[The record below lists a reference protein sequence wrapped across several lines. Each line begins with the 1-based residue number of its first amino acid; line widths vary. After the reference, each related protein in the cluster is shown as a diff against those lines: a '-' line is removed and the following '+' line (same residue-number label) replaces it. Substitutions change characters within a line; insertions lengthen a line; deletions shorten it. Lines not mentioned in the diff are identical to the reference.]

1 MAMNKIQ
8 DVKLE
13 TTATYQPLSDL
24 NVRFWSQ
31 DKNTAE
37 LRFIITRNKFP
48 LSLSKENVK
57 VIIALE
63 SGTSFISSDDFII
76 DSEVEGVARYI
87 IPTDFM
93 RVATNVTGQVYVTT
107 LDREEVIVE
116 RQFKFTVSN
125 DLLSDY
131 PSEDKLRYIK
141 TFDDLR
147 TEISSRVSKLE
158 SDMETMEDYVTQVQD
173 TTQEGITALS
183 TLIQQKQDAYNANH
197 TAKMKELNDK
207 GTEYS
212 TKFDEDKQY
221 IDEKSQAFKD
231 AVNGSGLITTG
242 QSKDWQKYKL
252 TDDDGKVQYFK
263 KGTIS
268 NVLDL
273 PTGIYETV
281 SNDDAT
287 TQGLP
292 ANNTYVQIKVLQMA
306 NNEERKIIEVT
317 STYNSKKWDRQLHTN
332 GDRDTGWREVAYIN
346 PNNPFETVQESQNK
360 ANEAETNA
368 KTYTDEKVF
377 NLHKTLFEGTAN
389 GVDSTIPLSET
400 LDNFI
405 FLYIYGKFDG
415 GYFAE
420 TGDPNGTSDIV
431 IDRTNVIGTD
441 GASATVFE
449 CVIQKMSRTQLKIVS
464 DTYHGIHSGN
474 GSGPNANRFT
484 ITKIVGVRKY
494 ADTTQPV

>member
-1 MAMNKIQ
+1 MNKIQ

-37 LRFIITRNKFP
+37 LRFIITRNQFP

-93 RVATNVTGQVYVTT
+93 RVASNVTGQVYVTT

-116 RQFKFTVSN
+116 RQFKFTVSD

-158 SDMETMEDYVTQVQD
+158 SDMETMEDYVTQVEQ
-173 TTQEGITALS
+173 TTQDGITAL
-183 TLIQQKQDAYNANH
+183 TNLINTKQDAYNANH
-197 TAKMKELNDK
+197 TVKMQEINDK

-212 TKFDEDKQY
+212 TKFDEDKVY
-221 IDEKSQAFKD
+221 MDEKLEAFKES
-231 AVNGSGLITTG
+231 VTGSGLVTQG
-242 QSKDWQKYKL
+242 ESQSWQKYKL
-252 TDDDGKVQYFK
+252 TDDSGVLPIINLRGDLEALQALPSGFYYRSFVPITGVGQTSSTGFVTVWESNGGQVKNISFK
-263 KGTIS
+263 
-268 NVLDL
+268 
-273 PTGIYETV
+273 P
-281 SNDDAT
+281 
-287 TQGLP
+287 
-292 ANNTYVQIKVLQMA
+292 
-306 NNEERKIIEVT
+306 
-317 STYNSKKWDRQLHTN
+317 YNSTQEFIMRYYN
-332 GDRDTGWREVAYIN
+332 GWSGWENKFDGLEKSIDA
-346 PNNPFETVQESQNK
+346 QAK
-360 ANEAETNA
+360 ANTAESNA
-368 KTYTDEKVF
+368 KVYTDEKVF
-377 NLHKTLFEGTAN
+377 NLHTTLFEGSAN
-389 GVDSTIPLSET
+389 GVGSTIPLTET

-420 TGDPNGTSDIV
+420 TGDPSESNNIV
-431 IDRTNVIGTD
+431 IDRTNIIGTD
-441 GASATVFE
+441 GAYATVFE
-449 CVIQKMSRTQLKIVS
+449 CVIQKVNRTQLKITS
-464 DTYHGIHSGN
+464 DTYHGVNSGN
-474 GSGPNANRFT
+474 GSGADANRFT
-484 ITKIVGVRKY
+484 INKIIGVRKY
-494 ADTTQPV
+494 ADIAQPE

>member
-93 RVATNVTGQVYVTT
+93 RVASNVTGQVYVTT

-116 RQFKFTVSN
+116 RQFKFTVSD

-158 SDMETMEDYVTQVQD
+158 SDMETMEDYVTQVEQ
-173 TTQEGITALS
+173 TTQDGITAL
-183 TLIQQKQDAYNANH
+183 TNLINTKQDAYNANH
-197 TAKMKELNDK
+197 TVKMQEINDK

-212 TKFDEDKQY
+212 TKFDEDKVY
-221 IDEKSQAFKD
+221 MDEKLEAFKES
-231 AVNGSGLITTG
+231 VTGSGLVTQG
-242 QSKDWQKYKL
+242 ESQSWQKYKL
-252 TDDDGKVQYFK
+252 TDDSGVLPIINLRGDLEALQALPSGFYYRSFVPITGVGQTSSTGFVTVWESNGGQVKNISFK
-263 KGTIS
+263 
-268 NVLDL
+268 
-273 PTGIYETV
+273 P
-281 SNDDAT
+281 
-287 TQGLP
+287 
-292 ANNTYVQIKVLQMA
+292 
-306 NNEERKIIEVT
+306 
-317 STYNSKKWDRQLHTN
+317 YNSTQEFIMRYYN
-332 GDRDTGWREVAYIN
+332 GWSGWENKFDGLEKSIDA
-346 PNNPFETVQESQNK
+346 QAK
-360 ANEAETNA
+360 ANTAESNA
-368 KTYTDEKVF
+368 KVYTDEKVF
-377 NLHKTLFEGTAN
+377 NLHTTLFEGSAN
-389 GVDSTIPLSET
+389 GVGSTIPLTET

-420 TGDPNGTSDIV
+420 TGDPSESNNIV
-431 IDRTNVIGTD
+431 IDRTNIIGTD
-441 GASATVFE
+441 GAYATVFE
-449 CVIQKMSRTQLKIVS
+449 CVIQKVNRTQLKITS
-464 DTYHGIHSGN
+464 DTYHGVNSGN
-474 GSGPNANRFT
+474 GSGADANRFT
-484 ITKIVGVRKY
+484 INKIIGVRKY
-494 ADTTQPV
+494 ADIAQPE

>member
-93 RVATNVTGQVYVTT
+93 RVASNVTGQVYVTT

-116 RQFKFTVSN
+116 RQFKFTVSD

-183 TLIQQKQDAYNANH
+183 TLIQKKQDAYNTNH

-207 GTEYS
+207 GLEYS
-212 TKFDEDKQY
+212 TKFDDDKVY
-221 IDEKSQAFKD
+221 MDEKLEAFKES
-231 AVNGSGLITTG
+231 VTGSGLVTQG
-242 QSKDWQKYKL
+242 EAQSWQKYKL
-252 TDDDGKVQYFK
+252 TDDSGVLPIVNLRGDLEALQALPSGFYYRSFVPITGVGQTSSTGFVTVWESNGGQVKNISFK
-263 KGTIS
+263 
-268 NVLDL
+268 
-273 PTGIYETV
+273 P
-281 SNDDAT
+281 
-287 TQGLP
+287 
-292 ANNTYVQIKVLQMA
+292 
-306 NNEERKIIEVT
+306 
-317 STYNSKKWDRQLHTN
+317 YNSTQEFIMRYYNEWS
-332 GDRDTGWREVAYIN
+332 GWEN
-346 PNNPFETVQESQNK
+346 KFDGLEKTVDAQAK
-360 ANEAETNA
+360 ANTAENNA
-368 KTYTDEKVF
+368 RLYTDSKVF
-377 NLHKTLFEGTAN
+377 NLHKTLFEGTAK
-389 GVDSTIPLSET
+389 GVDSTIPLAET

-405 FLYIYGKFDG
+405 FLYIYGNFDG
-415 GYFAE
+415 GNFAE

-431 IDRTNVIGTD
+431 IDRTNVIGTG

-449 CVIQKMSRTQLKIVS
+449 CVIQKASRTQLKITS

-494 ADTTQPV
+494 ADTSQ

>member
-63 SGTSFISSDDFII
+63 SGASFISSDDFII

-93 RVATNVTGQVYVTT
+93 RVASNVTGQVYVTT

-116 RQFKFTVSN
+116 RQFKFTVSD

-183 TLIQQKQDAYNANH
+183 TLIQQKQDAYNTNH

-207 GTEYS
+207 GSEYS
-212 TKFDEDKQY
+212 TKFDDDKVY
-221 IDEKSQAFKD
+221 MDEKLEAFKES
-231 AVNGSGLITTG
+231 VTGSGLVTQG
-242 QSKDWQKYKL
+242 EAQSWQKYKL
-252 TDDDGKVQYFK
+252 TDDSGVLPIVNLKGDLAALQALPSGFYYRSFVPITGMGQTSSTGFVTVWESNGGSVKNISFK
-263 KGTIS
+263 
-268 NVLDL
+268 
-273 PTGIYETV
+273 P
-281 SNDDAT
+281 
-287 TQGLP
+287 
-292 ANNTYVQIKVLQMA
+292 
-306 NNEERKIIEVT
+306 
-317 STYNSKKWDRQLHTN
+317 YNSTQEFIMRYYNEW
-332 GDRDTGWREVAYIN
+332 TGWEN
-346 PNNPFETVQESQNK
+346 
-360 ANEAETNA
+360 
-368 KTYTDEKVF
+368 
-377 NLHKTLFEGTAN
+377 
-389 GVDSTIPLSET
+389 
-400 LDNFI
+400 
-405 FLYIYGKFDG
+405 KFDG
-415 GYFAE
+415 LEKSIDAQSKANVAE
-420 TGDPNGTSDIV
+420 NNAKLYTDTRVDQEHAILFSGSVNGVNNTV
-431 IDRTNVIGTD
+431 NLTD
-441 GASATVFE
+441 SMDNYEF
-449 CVIQKMSRTQLKIVS
+449 IIVS
-464 DTYHGIHSGN
+464 GDCAGNDFSQIVVPSITGSVVNMQNLNLRDSDGLLLGVYEVRLEITSTTIKITNDVAYDHPSDT
-474 GSGPNANRFT
+474 GSGPNRNAYT
-484 ITKIVGVRKY
+484 ITRVEGVHKK
-494 ADTTQPV
+494 

>member
-63 SGTSFISSDDFII
+63 SGSSFISSDDFII

-93 RVATNVTGQVYVTT
+93 RVANNVKGQVYVTT
-107 LDREEVIVE
+107 LDGEEVVVE

-125 DLLSDY
+125 DLLNDY

-147 TEISSRVSKLE
+147 TEIASRVSKLE
-158 SDMETMEDYVTQVQD
+158 SDMESMGDYVTQVQD
-173 TTQEGITALS
+173 TTQEGITAL
-183 TLIQQKQDAYNANH
+183 TNLIKQKQDAYNANH

-212 TKFDEDKQY
+212 TKFDSDKQY
-221 IDEKSQAFKD
+221 IDEKTEAFRESV
-231 AVNGSGLITTG
+231 AGSGLVTTG

-252 TDDDGKVQYFK
+252 TSDDGTYPLIDLQNKTENYYGLKTGVYYTTNTPHGISGVSTAGFSEMKIRQ
-263 KGTIS
+263 GTTVKRLTFRPYNS
-268 NVLDL
+268 NRIFEKWFYNEWSDW
-273 PTGIYETV
+273 YELVT
-281 SNDDAT
+281 SKDASQIET
-287 TQGLP
+287 TQG
-292 ANNTYVQIKVLQMA
+292 AQ
-306 NNEERKIIEVT
+306 
-317 STYNSKKWDRQLHTN
+317 S
-332 GDRDTGWREVAYIN
+332 
-346 PNNPFETVQESQNK
+346 K
-360 ANEAETNA
+360 ANTAENNA
-368 KTYTDEKVF
+368 KQYTDEKMSTLHEVLFTGSVNGVSKNIILNDDYNNFDEVRLFYSTLGGRDSKVVKAKETNQIVIHSF
-377 NLHKTLFEGTAN
+377 NLTNSDGSNGDIFET
-389 GVDSTIPLSET
+389 TI
-400 LDNFI
+400 DRV
-405 FLYIYGKFDG
+405 
-415 GYFAE
+415 
-420 TGDPNGTSDIV
+420 NGT
-431 IDRTNVIGTD
+431 T
-441 GASATVFE
+441 
-449 CVIQKMSRTQLKIVS
+449 LKISNEVRFNLLNQTGGS
-464 DTYHGIHSGN
+464 TTGI
-474 GSGPNANRFT
+474 T
-484 ITKIVGVRKY
+484 ITEIIGVKY
-494 ADTTQPV
+494 

>member
-93 RVATNVTGQVYVTT
+93 RVASNVTGQVYVTT

-116 RQFKFTVSN
+116 RQFKFTVSD

-183 TLIQQKQDAYNANH
+183 TLIQQKQDAYNTNH

-207 GTEYS
+207 GLEYS
-212 TKFDEDKQY
+212 TKFDDDKVY
-221 IDEKSQAFKD
+221 MDEKLEAFKES
-231 AVNGSGLITTG
+231 VTGSGLVTQG
-242 QSKDWQKYKL
+242 EAQSWQKYKL
-252 TDDDGKVQYFK
+252 TDDSGVLPIVNLRGDLEALQALPSGFYYRSFVPITGVGQTSSTGFVTVWESNGGQVKNISFK
-263 KGTIS
+263 
-268 NVLDL
+268 
-273 PTGIYETV
+273 P
-281 SNDDAT
+281 
-287 TQGLP
+287 
-292 ANNTYVQIKVLQMA
+292 
-306 NNEERKIIEVT
+306 
-317 STYNSKKWDRQLHTN
+317 YNSTQEFIMRYYNEWS
-332 GDRDTGWREVAYIN
+332 GWEN
-346 PNNPFETVQESQNK
+346 KFDGLEKTVDAQAK
-360 ANEAETNA
+360 ANTAENNA
-368 KTYTDEKVF
+368 RLYTDSKVF
-377 NLHKTLFEGTAN
+377 NLHKTLFEGTAK
-389 GVDSTIPLSET
+389 GVDSTIPLAET

-405 FLYIYGKFDG
+405 FLYIYGNFDG
-415 GYFAE
+415 GNFAE

-431 IDRTNVIGTD
+431 IDRTNVIGTG

-449 CVIQKMSRTQLKIVS
+449 CVIQKASRTQLKITS

-494 ADTTQPV
+494 ADTSQ

>member
-1 MAMNKIQ
+1 MSMNKIQ

-63 SGTSFISSDDFII
+63 SGASFISSDDFII

-158 SDMETMEDYVTQVQD
+158 SDMETMEDYVTKVQD

-212 TKFDEDKQY
+212 TKFDSDKQY
-221 IDEKSQAFKD
+221 IDEKTEAFKES
-231 AVNGSGLITTG
+231 VTGSGLVTVG
-242 QSKDWQKYKL
+242 DAESWQKYKL
-252 TDDDGKVQYFK
+252 TDN
-263 KGTIS
+263 KGDISVKTGFDFNNIDALGLKSGFYRIS
-268 NVLDL
+268 NAINA
-273 PTGIYETV
+273 PAGV
-281 SNDDAT
+281 SNYGYLRLLTA
-287 TQGLP
+287 GSNYGEAIYRP
-292 ANNTYVQIKVLQMA
+292 
-306 NNEERKIIEVT
+306 
-317 STYNSKKWDRQLHTN
+317 YNSDKFY
-332 GDRDTGWREVAYIN
+332 VAYKWS
-346 PNNPFETVQESQNK
+346 PATEWTAFTTPTQSMETITGSQNK
-360 ANEAETNA
+360 ANVAENNA
-368 KTYTDEKVF
+368 KVYTDSKVF
-377 NLHKTLFEGTAN
+377 NLHTTLFEGSAN
-389 GVDSTIPLSET
+389 GVGSTIPLTET

-405 FLYIYGKFDG
+405 FLYIYGQFDG

-420 TGDPNGTSDIV
+420 TGDPAEANDIV
-431 IDRTNVIGTD
+431 IDRTNVISTD
-441 GASATVFE
+441 GAYATVFE
-449 CVIQKMSRTQLKIVS
+449 CVIQKENRTQLKITS

-474 GSGPNANRFT
+474 GSGADANRFT
-484 ITKIVGVRKY
+484 INKIIGVRKY
-494 ADTTQPV
+494 ADIAQPE

>member
-93 RVATNVTGQVYVTT
+93 RVASNVTGQVYVTT

-116 RQFKFTVSN
+116 RQFKFTVSD

-158 SDMETMEDYVTQVQD
+158 SDMETMEDYVTQVEQ
-173 TTQEGITALS
+173 TTQDGITAL
-183 TLIQQKQDAYNANH
+183 TNLINTKQDAYNANH
-197 TAKMKELNDK
+197 TVKMQEINDK

-212 TKFDEDKQY
+212 TKFDEDKVY
-221 IDEKSQAFKD
+221 MDEKLEAFKES
-231 AVNGSGLITTG
+231 VTGSGLVTQG
-242 QSKDWQKYKL
+242 ESQSWQKYKL
-252 TDDDGKVQYFK
+252 TDDSGVLPIINLRGDLEALQALPSGFYYRSFVPITGVGQTSSTGFVTVWESNGGQVKNISFK
-263 KGTIS
+263 
-268 NVLDL
+268 
-273 PTGIYETV
+273 P
-281 SNDDAT
+281 
-287 TQGLP
+287 
-292 ANNTYVQIKVLQMA
+292 
-306 NNEERKIIEVT
+306 
-317 STYNSKKWDRQLHTN
+317 YNSTQEFIMRYYN
-332 GDRDTGWREVAYIN
+332 GWSGWEN
-346 PNNPFETVQESQNK
+346 
-360 ANEAETNA
+360 
-368 KTYTDEKVF
+368 
-377 NLHKTLFEGTAN
+377 
-389 GVDSTIPLSET
+389 
-400 LDNFI
+400 
-405 FLYIYGKFDG
+405 KFDG
-415 GYFAE
+415 LEKSIDAQSKANVAE
-420 TGDPNGTSDIV
+420 NNAKAYADEKISELRKVLFTGSVNGVGNNVVLGDDYNNFDEIVLFYSTLGGRDSKVVKAKETSQIVIYSFNLTNSDGGNGDIIETTIDRVNGT
-431 IDRTNVIGTD
+431 T
-441 GASATVFE
+441 
-449 CVIQKMSRTQLKIVS
+449 LKISNEVRFNLLNQTGVS
-464 DTYHGIHSGN
+464 TSGI
-474 GSGPNANRFT
+474 T
-484 ITKIVGVRKY
+484 ITEIIGVKY
-494 ADTTQPV
+494 

>member
-93 RVATNVTGQVYVTT
+93 RVASNVTGQVYVTT

-116 RQFKFTVSN
+116 RQFKFTVSD

-158 SDMETMEDYVTQVQD
+158 SDMETMEDYVTQVEQ
-173 TTQEGITALS
+173 TTQDGITAL
-183 TLIQQKQDAYNANH
+183 TNLINTKQDAYNANH
-197 TAKMKELNDK
+197 TVKMQEINDK

-212 TKFDEDKQY
+212 TKFDEDKVY
-221 IDEKSQAFKD
+221 MDEKLEAFKES
-231 AVNGSGLITTG
+231 VTGSGLVTQG
-242 QSKDWQKYKL
+242 ESQSWQKYKL
-252 TDDDGKVQYFK
+252 TDDSGVLPIVNLRGDLEALQALPSGFYYRSFVPITGVGQTSSTGFVTVWESNGGQVKNISFK
-263 KGTIS
+263 
-268 NVLDL
+268 
-273 PTGIYETV
+273 P
-281 SNDDAT
+281 
-287 TQGLP
+287 
-292 ANNTYVQIKVLQMA
+292 
-306 NNEERKIIEVT
+306 
-317 STYNSKKWDRQLHTN
+317 YNSTQEFIMRYYN
-332 GDRDTGWREVAYIN
+332 GWSGWENKFDGLEKSIDA
-346 PNNPFETVQESQNK
+346 QAK
-360 ANEAETNA
+360 ANTAESNA
-368 KTYTDEKVF
+368 KVYTDEKVF
-377 NLHKTLFEGTAN
+377 NLHTTLFEGSAN
-389 GVDSTIPLSET
+389 GVGSTIPLTET

-420 TGDPNGTSDIV
+420 TGDPSESNNIV
-431 IDRTNVIGTD
+431 IDRTNIIGTD
-441 GASATVFE
+441 GAYATVFE
-449 CVIQKMSRTQLKIVS
+449 CVIQKVNRTQLKITS
-464 DTYHGIHSGN
+464 DTYHGVNSGN
-474 GSGPNANRFT
+474 GSGADANRFT
-484 ITKIVGVRKY
+484 INKIIGVRKY
-494 ADTTQPV
+494 ADIAQPE

>member
-1 MAMNKIQ
+1 MSMKKIQ
-8 DVKLE
+8 DILLE
-13 TTATYQPLSDL
+13 TTASYQPLSDL
-24 NVRFWSQ
+24 NVRLWNQ

-37 LRFIITRNKFP
+37 LRFIVTRNQLP

-63 SGTSFISSDDFII
+63 SGSSFISSDELII
-76 DSEVEGVARYI
+76 DSEIEGVARYI

-93 RVATNVTGQVYVTT
+93 KVASDVIGQIYVTT
-107 LDREEVIVE
+107 LDGEEIIVE
-116 RQFKFTVSN
+116 RQFKFSVSN

-212 TKFDEDKQY
+212 TKFDSDKQY
-221 IDEKSQAFKD
+221 IDEKTKAFKES
-231 AVNGSGLITTG
+231 VTGSGLVTTG
-242 QSKDWQKYKL
+242 ESENWQKYKL
-252 TDDDGKVQYFK
+252 TNEDGKVQYLS

-287 TQGLP
+287 TQGIP
-292 ANNTYVQIKVLQMA
+292 VNNTYVQIKVLQMA
-306 NNEERKIIEVT
+306 QNNGRKIIEVT
-317 STYNSKKWDRQLHTN
+317 STYNSKKWDRQLHTD

-346 PNNPFETVQESQNK
+346 PNNPFETETGSQNK
-360 ANEAETNA
+360 ANVAENNA
-368 KTYTDEKVF
+368 KIYTDSKVSAQRAVLFSGSVNGVGQKIDLTESMDNYSILIVSGTYSGGRFDEVIVVSNIGTGHPIQRVNLSNPTATGAIIYETELTKDSSTRF
-377 NLHKTLFEGTAN
+377 NIIRDNYYGIASGEATMTAN
-389 GVDSTIPLSET
+389 SFT
-400 LDNFI
+400 
-405 FLYIYGKFDG
+405 
-415 GYFAE
+415 
-420 TGDPNGTSDIV
+420 
-431 IDRTNVIGTD
+431 
-441 GASATVFE
+441 
-449 CVIQKMSRTQLKIVS
+449 IQKIEAIK
-464 DTYHGIHSGN
+464 
-474 GSGPNANRFT
+474 
-484 ITKIVGVRKY
+484 
-494 ADTTQPV
+494 

>member
-1 MAMNKIQ
+1 MNKIQ

-93 RVATNVTGQVYVTT
+93 RVASNVTGQVYVTT

-116 RQFKFTVSN
+116 RQFKFTVSD

-158 SDMETMEDYVTQVQD
+158 SDMETMEDYVAQVQD

-212 TKFDEDKQY
+212 TKFDSDKEY
-221 IDEKSQAFKD
+221 IDEKTEAFKES
-231 AVNGSGLITTG
+231 VTRSGLVTTG
-242 QSKDWQKYKL
+242 ESANWQKYKL
-252 TDDDGKVQYFK
+252 TDDSGVLPIVNLRGDLEALQALPSGFYYRSFVPITGMGQTSSTGFVTVWESNGGSVKNISFK
-263 KGTIS
+263 
-268 NVLDL
+268 
-273 PTGIYETV
+273 P
-281 SNDDAT
+281 
-287 TQGLP
+287 
-292 ANNTYVQIKVLQMA
+292 
-306 NNEERKIIEVT
+306 
-317 STYNSKKWDRQLHTN
+317 YNSTQEFIMRYYNEW
-332 GDRDTGWREVAYIN
+332 TGWEN
-346 PNNPFETVQESQNK
+346 KFDGLEKTVDAQAK
-360 ANEAETNA
+360 ANTAENNA
-368 KTYTDEKVF
+368 RLYTDSKVF
-377 NLHKTLFEGTAN
+377 NLHQTLFEGTAK
-389 GVDSTIPLSET
+389 GVDSTIPLAET

-405 FLYIYGKFDG
+405 FLYIYGNFDG
-415 GYFAE
+415 GNFAE

-431 IDRTNVIGTD
+431 IDRTNVIGTN

-449 CVIQKMSRTQLKIVS
+449 CVIQKMSRTQLKIIS

-494 ADTTQPV
+494 ADASQ